1 MKLLAGLLALATWAA
16 WGLAMGQ
23 APAPVKAPGPE
34 MHQHDL
40 ARLRIALEG
49 NLLSLW
55 LLAPL
60 DGLVG
65 FETAPRTARQRQAV
79 KDLAARLHQP
89 QTIFVPPAAAQCVP
103 AHVALASE
111 VIDSSLLAAPS
122 APAGPA
128 SSAAS
133 SAAPSVPPA
142 AGAASPSPAAAQ
154 VPAEVPPATE
164 PSRRRTAARTPSR
177 SHADLEATISFRCGK
192 PQSLSGLQVRM
203 FDAFPTLS
211 RIDVDIVTP
220 RGQSGARLSP
230 NRTNLTW

>member
-1 MKLLAGLLALATWAA
+1 MKLLAGLLALAACAA
-16 WGLAMGQ
+16 WGLAVGQ
-23 APAPVKAPGPE
+23 PPAPVKAQGPE

-40 ARLRIALEG
+40 ARLRISLEG

-89 QTIFVPPAAAQCVP
+89 QTIFVSPAAAQCVP

-111 VIDSSLLAAPS
+111 VIEPSLLAAQ
-122 APAGPA
+122 APAEA
-128 SSAAS
+128 
-133 SAAPSVPPA
+133 
-142 AGAASPSPAAAQ
+142 
-154 VPAEVPPATE
+154 PPATE
-164 PSRRRTAARTPSR
+164 PSRRRTGANTPSR
-177 SHADLEATISFRCGK
+177 GHADLDATISFRCGK

-203 FDAFPTLS
+203 FDAFPALG